1 MKLPKYSNGF
11 TLVEIIVVV
20 SIIAIISGGIVP
32 SFFRYI
38 DNQNLKQAKEQLRSD
53 LRTIQN
59 RALTGALSDYM
70 FDMGF
75 EGGPDEP
82 AKYWGVYFQNGNGT
96 YSSFITSRNS
106 SCPPSPIST
115 QAYYTLPSNM
125 KYYGV
130 SRLCLFFSI
139 KNGDITKIPSS
150 AVDYIEIKP
159 SESSGSSEKVYFNSA
174 GLIF

>member
-38 DNQNLKQAKEQLRSD
+38 DNQNLKQAKEQLKSD

-59 RALTGALSDYM
+59 RALTGALSDYV
-70 FDMGF
+70 FDI
-75 EGGPDEP
+75 GGAKEP
-82 AKYWGVYFQNGNGT
+82 AKYWAVYFQNDNGT
-96 YSSFITSRNS
+96 YSVSITSRNS
-106 SCPPSPIST
+106 VCPPSPSSN
-115 QAYYTLPSNM
+115 QATYNLPNDI

-130 SRLCLFFSI
+130 SRLCLYFSI
-139 KNGDITKIPSS
+139 KNGDISKTPSS
-150 AVDYIEIKP
+150 AADYIEIKP
-159 SESSGSSEKVYFNSA
+159 SASSGSSEKVYFNSA

>member
-38 DNQNLKQAKEQLRSD
+38 DNQNLKQAKEQLKSD

-59 RALTGALSDYM
+59 RALTGALSDYV
-70 FDMGF
+70 FYV
-75 EGGPDEP
+75 GGKKEP
-82 AKYWGVYFQNGNGT
+82 VRYWAVYFQNDNGT
-96 YSSFITSRNS
+96 YSVSITSRNS
-106 SCPPSPIST
+106 VCPPSPSSN
-115 QAYYTLPSNM
+115 QATYNLPNNM
-125 KYYGV
+125 KYYGGGV
-130 SRLCLFFSI
+130 SKLCLFFSI
-139 KNGDITKIPSS
+139 KNGDISKYPSS

-159 SESSGSSEKVYFNSA
+159 PGSSGSSERVYFNSA

>member
-38 DNQNLKQAKEQLRSD
+38 DNQNLKQAKEQLKSD

-59 RALTGALSDYM
+59 RALTGALSDYV
-70 FDMGF
+70 FYV
-75 EGGPDEP
+75 GGKKEP
-82 AKYWGVYFQNGNGT
+82 VRYWVVYFQNNSGT
-96 YSSFITSRNS
+96 YSASITSRS
-106 SCPPSPIST
+106 SGCPPYPSFN
-115 QAYYTLPSNM
+115 QATYNLPNDI

-130 SRLCLFFSI
+130 SRLCLYFSI
-139 KNGDITKIPSS
+139 KNGDINKSPSL
-150 AVDYIEIKP
+150 AADCIEIKTSSSSST
-159 SESSGSSEKVYFNSA
+159 SERVCFNSA
-174 GLIF
+174 GLIY

>member
-11 TLVEIIVVV
+11 TLVEIIIVV

-38 DNQNLKQAKEQLRSD
+38 DNQNLKQAKEQLKSD

-59 RALTGALSDYM
+59 RALTGALSDYT
-70 FDMGF
+70 FTV
-75 EGGPDEP
+75 GGKKEP
-82 AKYWGVYFQNGNGT
+82 VRYWVVYFQNNSGT
-96 YSSFITSRNS
+96 YSASITSRGS
-106 SCPPSPIST
+106 GCPPYPSSN
-115 QAYYTLPSNM
+115 QATYNLPNDI

-130 SRLCLFFSI
+130 SRLCLYFSI
-139 KNGDITKIPSS
+139 KNGDISPTP
-150 AVDYIEIKP
+150 AANYIEIKP
-159 SESSGSSEKVYFNSA
+159 SASSGSSEKVYFNSA

>member
-11 TLVEIIVVV
+11 TLVEIIIVV

-38 DNQNLKQAKEQLRSD
+38 DNQNLKQAKEQLKSD
-53 LRTIQN
+53 LRTVQN
-59 RALTGALSDYM
+59 RALTGALSDYV
-70 FDMGF
+70 FYV
-75 EGGPDEP
+75 GGKKEP
-82 AKYWGVYFQNGNGT
+82 VRYWAVYFQNNNGT
-96 YSSFITSRNS
+96 YYAYITSRNS
-106 SCPPSPIST
+106 VCPPSPSSN
-115 QAYYTLPSNM
+115 QATYNLPNNM

-130 SRLCLFFSI
+130 SNLCLFFSI
-139 KNGDITKIPSS
+139 KNGDISKTPSS

-159 SESSGSSEKVYFNSA
+159 SASSGSSEKVYFNSA